1 MRTTVWIR
9 EHCLD
14 EQRRGLIV
22 HEGDVVCY
30 LYDDNI
36 CRLGCEF
43 EDLLVSKN
51 KKLLSGKVC

>member
-9 EHCLD
+9 EYCLD
-14 EQRRGLIV
+14 EQRGNLIV

-36 CRLGCEF
+36 CRLVCES
-43 EDLLVSKN
+43 EDQLVSKN